1 MEIGTRLRRMR
12 EMAGISR
19 PVLARAAGLG
29 ESYLA
34 DLEKGQL
41 KDPRIGTFIRVVLAV
56 SKLTGR
62 PWMEVLE
69 TLLRDALQDADTN
82 APVGGG
88 R

>member
-19 PVLARAAGLG
+19 PMLARAAGVG

-34 DLEKGQL
+34 ALEKGQL
-41 KDPRIGTFIRVVLAV
+41 TDPKISTFLRVVMAV

-62 PWMEVLE
+62 PWIEVLE
-69 TLLRDALQDADTN
+69 NLLQGALVSTS
-82 APVGGG
+82 APASGG